1 MKFSLPA
8 FLLIFGLAAHQP
20 ALGMEASEP
29 ETQAPAAE
37 SIKPAIEPTEP
48 AAPAAEPTAT
58 AELAATAEADPPE
71 EPPGTSAF
79 PSELQGLV
87 TVPK

>member
-37 SIKPAIEPTEP
+37 STEPAIEPHRA
-48 AAPAAEPTAT
+48 AAPAAANPRY
-58 AELAATAEADPPE
+58 
-71 EPPGTSAF
+71 SR
-79 PSELQGLV
+79 SCR
-87 TVPK
+87 

>member
-20 ALGMEASEP
+20 ALGMDASEP

-37 SIKPAIEPTEP
+37 STEPAIEPTEP
-48 AAPAAEPTAT
+48 AAPAAEPTGYSRA
-58 AELAATAEADPPE
+58 
-71 EPPGTSAF
+71 S
-79 PSELQGLV
+79 SYSRSCR
-87 TVPK
+87 